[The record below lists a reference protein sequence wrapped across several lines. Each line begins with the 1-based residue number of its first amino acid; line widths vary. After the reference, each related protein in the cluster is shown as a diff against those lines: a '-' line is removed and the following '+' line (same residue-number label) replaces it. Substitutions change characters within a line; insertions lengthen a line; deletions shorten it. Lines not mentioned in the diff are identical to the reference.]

1 MNLAIRAICVVVAI
15 GTVAVVISRAQ
26 SATVPA
32 VRHADVEER
41 KRLAARIAQREAEWN
56 QKAADDFPQDSWS
69 QRDAFHNL
77 ESNFANDVAKG
88 AGVGM
93 EDVFLGVDED
103 LHQHPGSKN
112 RNADV
117 VPCKPRPVFD

>member
-1 MNLAIRAICVVVAI
+1 MSVVV
-15 GTVAVVISRAQ
+15 SRAR

-32 VRHADVEER
+32 VRHADAEER
-41 KRLAARIAQREAEWN
+41 KRLAAQMAVRETEWN
-56 QKAADDFPQDSWS
+56 QQAADDFPQDSWS
-69 QRDAFHNL
+69 QRDAFQNL
-77 ESNFANDVAKG
+77 ESNFANNTAKA

>member
-1 MNLAIRAICVVVAI
+1 MNVALRALFVVVAI
-15 GTVAVVISRAQ
+15 GTVSVVVSRAR
-26 SATVPA
+26 SATAPT
-32 VRHADVEER
+32 VRTADKEER
-41 KRLAARIAQREAEWN
+41 QRLAARVAQHEPEWN

-77 ESNFANDVAKG
+77 ESGFANDVAKG
-88 AGVGM
+88 AGVGI
-93 EDVFLGVDED
+93 EDVFRGVDED
-103 LHQHPGSKN
+103 LHEHPAKN

>member
-1 MNLAIRAICVVVAI
+1 MNVAARILFVIVAVGTVSVVV
-15 GTVAVVISRAQ
+15 SRAR

-32 VRHADVEER
+32 VRHADAEER
-41 KRLAARIAQREAEWN
+41 KRLAARVAQHEAEWN
-56 QKAADDFPQDSWS
+56 QKAAEDFPQDSWS

-77 ESNFANDVAKG
+77 ESGFVNDVAKG

-93 EDVFLGVDED
+93 EDVFRGVDED
-103 LHQHPGSKN
+103 LHEHPSKN

>member
-1 MNLAIRAICVVVAI
+1 MHLLVRAVCVVVAV
-15 GTVAVVISRAQ
+15 GTVSIVVSRAQ
-26 SATVPA
+26 SSVAPA

-41 KRLAARIAQREAEWN
+41 KRLAARVVEHEAEWN

-77 ESNFANDVAKG
+77 ESNFVNDVAKG
-88 AGVGM
+88 AGVSM
-93 EDVFLGVDED
+93 EDVFRGVDED
-103 LHQHPGSKN
+103 IHAHPGKN

>member
-1 MNLAIRAICVVVAI
+1 MSLLLRIICVVVA
-15 GTVAVVISRAQ
+15 VSAVSVVVSRAQ
-26 SATVPA
+26 SSVAPP
-32 VRHADVEER
+32 VRHADAEER
-41 KRLAARIAQREAEWN
+41 KRLAARVAQREPEWN
-56 QKAADDFPQDSWS
+56 QKAADDFPEDRWS

-77 ESNFANDVAKG
+77 ESGFVNDIARG

-93 EDVFLGVDED
+93 EDVFRGVDED
-103 LHQHPGSKN
+103 LHEHPGQS